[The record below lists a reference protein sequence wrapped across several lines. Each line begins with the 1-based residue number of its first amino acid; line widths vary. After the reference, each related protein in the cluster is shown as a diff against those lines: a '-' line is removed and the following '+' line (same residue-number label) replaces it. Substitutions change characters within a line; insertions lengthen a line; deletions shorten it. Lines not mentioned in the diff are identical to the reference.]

1 MTSKR
6 PEAVA
11 NTGARR
17 SQFEDYTSTH
27 LSLLVS
33 SVVVNGAIEKAKLR
47 SLPSFADSPRDELTD
62 DIIDGFSVTANSARR
77 VARAGNILTVSFVGT
92 QAEDCAIII
101 RAILAS
107 YQSFLA
113 ETYEDMSED
122 AVSLITK
129 ARDLLDSDL
138 KKQEKAYR
146 EFREISPVIT
156 GSNEARSPAAVRL
169 SMIQEQQADLT
180 PGTKGI
186 ADATGDNR

>member
-1 MTSKR
+1 MLEEQTGRQTDFDVPEEQAEQAALLQILWRHKWLVAIGPVIGLVLGAIYYAKATPIYESSADVLVTSKR

-33 SVVVNGAIEKAKLR
+33 PVVVNGALEKAKLR

-62 DIIDGFSVTANSARR
+62 YIIDGLSVTANSARR

-92 QAEDCAIII
+92 QAEDCAITI

-113 ETYEDMSED
+113 ET
-122 AVSLITK
+122 
-129 ARDLLDSDL
+129 
-138 KKQEKAYR
+138 
-146 EFREISPVIT
+146 
-156 GSNEARSPAAVRL
+156 
-169 SMIQEQQADLT
+169 
-180 PGTKGI
+180 
-186 ADATGDNR
+186 